1 MLNWRTTQ
9 QLRTLLGLILCLALL
24 TQSTYFALRPAPPAP
39 GRGKIKP
46 ISRSANHCF
55 S

>member
-24 TQSTYFALRPAPPAP
+24 LTQSTYFALRPAP
-39 GRGKIKP
+39 GRG
-46 ISRSANHCF
+46 SA
-55 S
+55 

>member
-24 TQSTYFALRPAPPAP
+24 TSVGGFGAAAWPLP
-39 GRGKIKP
+39 
-46 ISRSANHCF
+46 
-55 S
+55 